1 MTQHYVGTKIVEAW
15 KSEDDE
21 NGKPGY
27 RVKYADGYTSWSPAE
42 VFEEAYLPL
51 GHIGNLPAHA
61 QRIAAE
67 HAQLNDRINKL
78 EAFLLSDRFLSIPV
92 IERADLEEQAKHMN
106 AYFHA
111 LRRRYERAV
120 LPA

>member
-1 MTQHYVGTKIVEAW
+1 MTQHYAGTKIVEAW
-15 KSEDDE
+15 PSEKDGAD
-21 NGKPGY
+21 GY
-27 RVKYADGYTSWSPAE
+27 AVKYADGYISWSPAE

-78 EAFLLSDRFLSIPV
+78 EAFLRSDRFLSIPV
-92 IERADLEEQAKHMN
+92 IERADLEEQRNHMN
-106 AYFHA
+106 AYFDV
-111 LRRRYERAV
+111 LKRRYERAV

>member
-15 KSEDDE
+15 SSEKDGAD
-21 NGKPGY
+21 GY
-27 RVKYADGYTSWSPAE
+27 AVKYADGYTSWSPAAA
-42 VFEEAYLPL
+42 FNEAYLPL

-106 AYFHA
+106 AYFDV
-111 LRRRYERAV
+111 LKRRYERAV